1 MCHDRSR
8 DDVSFATLG
17 HTGSSQPELKL
28 SITHRYAEDKRERV
42 AYENLTR
49 MCLRWKDPVFEKQFV
64 TP

>member
-1 MCHDRSR
+1 MRHDRSR

-17 HTGSSQPELKL
+17 YTGSSQPELKL

-49 MCLRWKDPVFEKQFV
+49 IYFRWEDPVC
-64 TP
+64 PRSSL